1 MDLANRLD
9 KETSGIQLEHNA
21 QGSQAH
27 RTKMKFG
34 IRHACH
40 DDHAWWLF
48 GLDQLRQKVDPTL
61 IPKIQVEENNIGVLL
76 HQGESFGSIAR
87 RSDDDHI
94 RFFFDQQLQPGQKDL
109 VIID

>member
-1 MDLANRLD
+1 MDLANSLD
-9 KETSGIQLEHNA
+9 EETRGIQLENNA
-21 QGSQAH
+21 QCSQADG
-27 RTKMKFG
+27 TKMKFG
-34 IRHACH
+34 IRDASH

-48 GLDQLRQKVDPTL
+48 GLDQLRQKVDSIL

-94 RFFFDQQLQPGQKDL
+94 RFFFDQQPQAGQKDL